1 MKYKQIY
8 LDNSENIIK
17 FLKIFLS
24 FLVAI
29 LIAYLPN
36 YNLPVNAI
44 NTLFILLVATF
55 LWISEA
61 VQPFAVSF
69 LIIAL
74 EIVLLGSSNNWHD
87 WKIYLQP
94 WAESIIFLFI
104 GGFIIASASSKV
116 GLDKFIANRTLKF
129 VGNKLDNVI
138 SAILFLTF
146 IMSMF
151 VSNIATAVIM
161 LTLVSPIIIFV
172 SKNGAKAI
180 LLAIVIGA
188 NIGGIGTII
197 GSPPNAIAVGILGNQ
212 APSFLDWILI
222 ALPPA
227 ILLAII
233 LRVYLYFAYPSNGE
247 KVLNLNL
254 EDNEIS
260 NSKYKKIYITTIFII
275 TVLLWL
281 TASIHQIPTSV
292 IAFFPIVAFTLAGIL
307 TSDDIN
313 SLRWD
318 IIILLVGGL
327 SLGFAITNS
336 GLDKWIA
343 QILTIG
349 NVSPLVTT
357 LIAVYT
363 IAIVSNFMSNT
374 AATNILLPLVI
385 ATTSS
390 ADIQIS
396 AITVA
401 IGASFAMSLPIST
414 PPNAIIFGTGK
425 IEIKDFL
432 KLGTITLIIG
442 PVIFLSWIYF
452 IK

>member
-24 FLVAI
+24 FILAI

-44 NTLFILLVATF
+44 NTLYILLVATY

-74 EIVLLGSSNNWHD
+74 EIVLLGSSNNWHN

-129 VGNKLDNVI
+129 VGNKLDNII

-151 VSNIATAVIM
+151 VSNTATAVIM
-161 LTLVSPIIIFV
+161 LTLISPIITFI

-180 LLAIVIGA
+180 LLAIVVGA

-247 KVLNLNL
+247 KVSNLNL
-254 EDNEIS
+254 EDNEML
-260 NSKYKKIYITTIFII
+260 NSKYKKYMLQLY
-275 TVLLWL
+275 LL
-281 TASIHQIPTSV
+281 
-292 IAFFPIVAFTLAGIL
+292 
-307 TSDDIN
+307 
-313 SLRWD
+313 
-318 IIILLVGGL
+318 
-327 SLGFAITNS
+327 
-336 GLDKWIA
+336 
-343 QILTIG
+343 
-349 NVSPLVTT
+349 
-357 LIAVYT
+357 
-363 IAIVSNFMSNT
+363 
-374 AATNILLPLVI
+374 
-385 ATTSS
+385 
-390 ADIQIS
+390 
-396 AITVA
+396 
-401 IGASFAMSLPIST
+401 
-414 PPNAIIFGTGK
+414 
-425 IEIKDFL
+425 
-432 KLGTITLIIG
+432 
-442 PVIFLSWIYF
+442 
-452 IK
+452 